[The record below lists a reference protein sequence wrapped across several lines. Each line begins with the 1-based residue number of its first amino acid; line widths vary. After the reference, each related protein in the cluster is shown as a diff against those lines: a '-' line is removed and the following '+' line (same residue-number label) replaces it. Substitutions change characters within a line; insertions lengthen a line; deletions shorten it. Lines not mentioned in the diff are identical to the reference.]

1 MDIEKNAARFL
12 IDRHVQ
18 SGNASHIAIVGTA
31 GEFSYG
37 QLAML
42 VDQAANHL
50 LRLGVTAQQRVLL
63 RLPDSLELVGFFL
76 AALKIGAVAVPV
88 NMFCTNDVLSFYLND
103 TRAPVLVTHGELAS
117 SGGAVSTIGPFLKR
131 VVWVDRDEWKQT
143 HTPVK
148 TAPVAGD
155 HSAFWLYTSGSTG
168 TQKGVVHRHGGIL
181 ACARNYCRDV
191 LNITQADRCYSASK
205 SFFAYGLGNSIL
217 FPLSVGATSVLNS
230 QRSEPDGII
239 RYIRA
244 YRPTLFFAVPTLY
257 QQLLASPDVDRELF
271 AGVRMCVSAG
281 EALPE
286 ALYSRWNDRTGQP
299 LYDGIGSTEAMH
311 IFCSNRPGRIRA
323 GSSGVPVQG
332 YELKI
337 VDADDREVNAG
348 DAGQLL
354 VRGDT
359 FAKGYWNRAEATR
372 ASFRGDWLATGD
384 IYQQDVDGYFH
395 YLGRQDD
402 VFKSS
407 GMWVSPGEIEEA
419 LLSHSSVREAAVVGI
434 RNESGLTSA
443 MAFVVLNTADGAAD
457 EHTVREALF
466 AHLRKRLSRYKVP
479 AGIDF
484 LQTLPRT
491 PTGKVSRAE
500 LRRRQE
506 VERCPPPRQSNYQS
520 RSR

>member
-1 MDIEKNAARFL
+1 MTIDNNAAHFL

-18 SGNASHIAIVGTA
+18 SGKASRLAIVGAA

-37 QLAML
+37 QLAIV

-50 LRLGVTAQQRVLL
+50 LRLGVTARQRVVL

-103 TRAPVLVTHGELAS
+103 TRAPVLVTHGELAN
-117 SGGAVSTIGPFLKR
+117 SGDAVRTIGPFLKR
-131 VVWVDRDEWKQT
+131 VVWVDRDDWKQIS
-143 HTPVK
+143 TPIES
-148 TAPVAGD
+148 APVAED
-155 HSAFWLYTSGSTG
+155 DSAFWLYTSGSTG
-168 TQKGVVHRHGGIL
+168 AQKGVIHRHGGIL

-191 LNITQADRCYSASK
+191 LNITEADRCYSASK

-217 FPLSVGATSVLNS
+217 FPLSVGATSVLNA
-230 QRSEPDGII
+230 QRSESDSVI
-239 RYIRA
+239 RHIRD

-257 QQLLASPDVDRELF
+257 QQLLAAPHVDRELF
-271 AGVRMCVSAG
+271 AGVRMCISAG

-286 ALYSRWNDRTGQP
+286 ALYSRWSERTGQP

-337 VDADDREVNAG
+337 VDANNCEVKAG
-348 DAGQLL
+348 EAGQLL
-354 VRGDT
+354 VRGKT
-359 FAKGYWNRAEATR
+359 FAKGYWNRQEA
-372 ASFRGDWLATGD
+372 AQAAFRGEWLATGD
-384 IYQQDVDGYFH
+384 IYQQDSDGYFR

-407 GMWVSPGEIEEA
+407 GMWVSPGEIEEV
-419 LLSHSSVREAAVVGI
+419 LLSHTCVREAAVVGI
-434 RNESGLTSA
+434 RTGHGLTSA
-443 MAFVVLNTADGAAD
+443 KAFVVLNDADDAAD
-457 EHTVREALF
+457 EDSAREVLF
-466 AHLRKRLSRYKVP
+466 AHLRKRLSKYKIP

-484 LQTLPRT
+484 LPTLPKT

-500 LRRRQE
+500 LRRRQDTE
-506 VERCPPPRQSNYQS
+506 QMSAAITD
-520 RSR
+520 

>member
-1 MDIEKNAARFL
+1 MTIDKNAAHFL
-12 IDRHVQ
+12 IDRHVE
-18 SGNASHIAIVGTA
+18 SGNASRIAIVGAA
-31 GEFSYG
+31 GEISYG
-37 QLAML
+37 QLAMV
-42 VDQAANHL
+42 VDQAASHL
-50 LRLGVTAQQRVLL
+50 LRLGVTAQQRVVL

-103 TRAPVLVTHGELAS
+103 TRAPVLVTHCGLAKS
-117 SGGAVSTIGPFLKR
+117 DDAVITIGPFLKR
-131 VVWVDRDEWKQT
+131 VVWVDRDDWKQT

-148 TAPVAGD
+148 TTSVVED
-155 HSAFWLYTSGSTG
+155 DSAFWLYTSGSTG
-168 TQKGVVHRHGGIL
+168 TQKGVIHRHGGIL

-191 LNITQADRCYSASK
+191 LNITEADRCYSASK
-205 SFFAYGLGNSIL
+205 SFFAYGLGNSVL

-230 QRSEPDGII
+230 QRSDSASVI
-239 RYIRA
+239 RHIRD

-257 QQLLASPDVDRELF
+257 QQLLAAPDVDRELF
-271 AGVRMCVSAG
+271 AGVRMCISAG

-286 ALYSRWNDRTGQP
+286 ALYSRWSDRTGQP

-323 GSSGVPVQG
+323 GSSGVPVRG

-337 VDADDREVNAG
+337 VDANHCEVKVG
-348 DAGQLL
+348 EAGQLL
-354 VRGDT
+354 VRGKT
-359 FAKGYWNRAEATR
+359 FAKGYWNRHEATQ
-372 ASFRGDWLATGD
+372 ASFRGEWLATGD
-384 IYQQDVDGYFH
+384 IYQQDIDGYFR

-407 GMWVSPGEIEEA
+407 GLWVSPGEIEEA
-419 LLSHSSVREAAVVGI
+419 LLSHTRVQEAAVVGV
-434 RNESGLTSA
+434 RTESGLTSA
-443 MAFVVLNTADGAAD
+443 KAFVVLNGAGDTADEDSA
-457 EHTVREALF
+457 REALF
-466 AHLRKRLSRYKVP
+466 AHLRKRLSKYKIP
-479 AGIDF
+479 SGIDF

-506 VERCPPPRQSNYQS
+506 TEHLSAATTD
-520 RSR
+520 